1 LGLSNQGLSADLVNA
16 GVLNAGKIMI
26 MDNDE
31 PAFRWDK
38 HGITAFAK
46 NGSGICIAHQFVRFD
61 KYGVYGINLP
71 SIDGTTWAPEN
82 ESEITAKSTF

>member
-1 LGLSNQGLSADLVNA
+1 LSADLVNA

-38 HGITAFAK
+38 YGITAFAK
-46 NGSGICIAHQFVRFD
+46 NGDSYKEHQFVRFD
-61 KYGVYGINLP
+61 KYGLYGIDSEN
-71 SIDGTTWAPEN
+71 GTTWAPAS
-82 ESEITAKSTF
+82 ESEITAKSAF